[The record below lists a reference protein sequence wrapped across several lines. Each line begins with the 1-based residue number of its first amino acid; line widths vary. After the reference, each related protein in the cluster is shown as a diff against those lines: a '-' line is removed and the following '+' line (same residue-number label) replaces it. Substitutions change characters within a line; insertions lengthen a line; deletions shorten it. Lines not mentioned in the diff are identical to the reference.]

1 MIIFDEV
8 QLYPR
13 ARAAIKYIVE
23 DGRYDYIETGL
34 LVSIKKNVENIMIP
48 SEEEEILMYPMDF
61 EEFLWA
67 IGNDTMMPLI
77 CHNFEKLHEVGQ
89 SMHRKC
95 MDLFRQYL
103 TVGGGM
109 PQAVAKYGNF
119 LATPYV
125 LHTADLVI
133 DDGITYLPLYMTGLL

>member
-103 TVGGGM
+103 TVGGECHR
-109 PQAVAKYGNF
+109 QWQN
-119 LATPYV
+119 
-125 LHTADLVI
+125 TAI
-133 DDGITYLPLYMTGLL
+133 SLPLPMCFTQPIW

>member
-13 ARAAIKYIVE
+13 ARAAIKYLVE

-48 SEEEEILMYPMDF
+48 SEEEEILMCPMDF

-103 TVGGGM
+103 TVGGD
-109 PQAVAKYGNF
+109 
-119 LATPYV
+119 ATGSGKIRQFPCHS
-125 LHTADLVI
+125 LCASHSRFGD
-133 DDGITYLPLYMTGLL
+133 

>member
-1 MIIFDEV
+1 MIIFVEV

-77 CHNFEKLHEVGQ
+77 CHNFEKLHEMGQ

-103 TVGGGM
+103 TVGGECHR
-109 PQAVAKYGNF
+109 QWQN
-119 LATPYV
+119 
-125 LHTADLVI
+125 TAI
-133 DDGITYLPLYMTGLL
+133 SLPLPMCFTQPIW

>member
-77 CHNFEKLHEVGQ
+77 CHNF
-89 SMHRKC
+89 
-95 MDLFRQYL
+95 
-103 TVGGGM
+103 
-109 PQAVAKYGNF
+109 
-119 LATPYV
+119 
-125 LHTADLVI
+125 
-133 DDGITYLPLYMTGLL
+133 

>member
-1 MIIFDEV
+1 MTLINPDFKFVLNETLILFDEM
-8 QLYPR
+8 QACPDCATCL
-13 ARAAIKYIVE
+13 KFFKL
-23 DGRYDYIETGL
+23 DGRYDVICLGSL
-34 LVSIKKNVENIMIP
+34 LGVNYNQITSVSVGYKEDY
-48 SEEEEILMYPMDF
+48 EMYSMDF

-103 TVGGGM
+103 TVGG
-109 PQAVAKYGNF
+109 N
-119 LATPYV
+119 ATGSGKIRQFPCHS
-125 LHTADLVI
+125 LCASHSRFGD
-133 DDGITYLPLYMTGLL
+133 

>member
-23 DGRYDYIETGL
+23 DGRYDYIETGSL
-34 LVSIKKNVENIMIP
+34 ISIKKNVKDIMIP

-103 TVGGGM
+103 TVGGECHR
-109 PQAVAKYGNF
+109 QWQN
-119 LATPYV
+119 
-125 LHTADLVI
+125 TAI
-133 DDGITYLPLYMTGLL
+133 SLPLPMCFTQPIW

>member
-1 MIIFDEV
+1 MIISRLGCLF
-8 QLYPR
+8 P
-13 ARAAIKYIVE
+13 
-23 DGRYDYIETGL
+23 
-34 LVSIKKNVENIMIP
+34 SKKNVENIMIP

-103 TVGGGM
+103 TVGGECHR
-109 PQAVAKYGNF
+109 QWQN
-119 LATPYV
+119 
-125 LHTADLVI
+125 TAI
-133 DDGITYLPLYMTGLL
+133 SLPLPMCFTQPIW

>member
-77 CHNFEKLHEVGQ
+77 CHNFEKLHEMGQ

-103 TVGGGM
+103 TVGGD
-109 PQAVAKYGNF
+109 
-119 LATPYV
+119 ATGSGKIRQFPCHS
-125 LHTADLVI
+125 LCASHSRFGD
-133 DDGITYLPLYMTGLL
+133 

>member
-103 TVGGGM
+103 TVGG
-109 PQAVAKYGNF
+109 N
-119 LATPYV
+119 ATGSGKIRQFPCHS
-125 LHTADLVI
+125 LCASHSRFGD
-133 DDGITYLPLYMTGLL
+133 